1 VGPKVYSKGF
11 KTHPALTNN
20 YHLGAFMGL
29 DALGIG
35 AIADL
40 AKDLV
45 GRFFPDKTEQEK
57 AQMSLILTTM
67 QNQMAMNQGQ
77 MDINKMEAANPN
89 FFVSGW
95 RPFVG
100 WVCGSAC
107 AWNWVGLPITKAALG
122 LFHKTLK
129 VAPADLTQMLPLL
142 MGLLGMG
149 ALRTY
154 EKTQGVART

>member
-1 VGPKVYSKGF
+1 
-11 KTHPALTNN
+11 
-20 YHLGAFMGL
+20 MGL

-45 GRFFPDKTEQEK
+45 GRFFPDKTEAEK

-77 MDINKMEAANPN
+77 MDANKVEAANPSI
-89 FFVSGW
+89 FVSGW

-107 AWNWVGLPITKAALG
+107 AWNWVGLPVVLFIAKAAG
-122 LFHKTLK
+122 HAIDVK
-129 VAPADLTQMLPLL
+129 PADLTQMLPLL

-154 EKTQGVART
+154 EKTQGVAAV

>member
-1 VGPKVYSKGF
+1 
-11 KTHPALTNN
+11 
-20 YHLGAFMGL
+20 MGL

-45 GRFFPDKTEQEK
+45 GRFFPDKSEQEK
-57 AQMSLILTTM
+57 GQMALILATM

-77 MDINKMEAANPN
+77 MDINKIEAANPN
-89 FFVSGW
+89 IFVSGW

-100 WVCGSAC
+100 WVCGGAC
-107 AWNWVGLPITKAALG
+107 AWNWVGLPIGKFVAS
-122 LFHKTLK
+122 LFGKTLE

-142 MGLLGMG
+142 LGLLGMG

>member
-1 VGPKVYSKGF
+1 
-11 KTHPALTNN
+11 
-20 YHLGAFMGL
+20 MGL
-29 DALGIG
+29 DAFGIG

-57 AQMSLILTTM
+57 GQMALILATM

-77 MDINKMEAANPN
+77 MDINEVEAANPN

-95 RPFVG
+95 RPWVG

-107 AWNWVGLPITKAALG
+107 AWNWIGLPIAKFITE
-122 LFHKTLK
+122 LFGKTLAI
-129 VAPADLTQMLPLL
+129 APADLTQMLPLL

>member
-1 VGPKVYSKGF
+1 
-11 KTHPALTNN
+11 
-20 YHLGAFMGL
+20 MGL

-45 GRFFPDKTEQEK
+45 GRFFPDKTEAEK

-77 MDINKMEAANPN
+77 MDANKVEAANPSI
-89 FFVSGW
+89 FVSGW

-107 AWNWVGLPITKAALG
+107 AWNWVGLPVVLFIAKAAG
-122 LFHKTLK
+122 HAVDVK
-129 VAPADLTQMLPLL
+129 PADLTQMLPLL

-154 EKTQGVART
+154 EKTQGVAAK

>member
-1 VGPKVYSKGF
+1 
-11 KTHPALTNN
+11 
-20 YHLGAFMGL
+20 MGL

-45 GRFFPDKTEQEK
+45 GRFFPDKTETEK
-57 AQMSLILTTM
+57 ANMALILTTM

-77 MDINKMEAANPN
+77 MDINKLEAQNPSI
-89 FFVSGW
+89 FVSGW

-100 WVCGSAC
+100 WVCGGAC
-107 AWNWVGLPITKAALG
+107 AWNWLGLPICNFIAAA
-122 LFHKTLK
+122 FHHELK
-129 VAPADLTQMLPLL
+129 ISPADLSQMLPLL

-154 EKTQGVART
+154 EKTQGVAAK

>member
-1 VGPKVYSKGF
+1 
-11 KTHPALTNN
+11 
-20 YHLGAFMGL
+20 MGL
-29 DALGIG
+29 DAFGIG

-57 AQMSLILTTM
+57 GQMALILATM

-77 MDINKMEAANPN
+77 MDINEVEAANPN

-95 RPFVG
+95 RPWVG

-107 AWNWVGLPITKAALG
+107 LELDW
-122 LFHKTLK
+122 
-129 VAPADLTQMLPLL
+129 APHRQIHHRAFRQNFSDSTRRLDADATAID
-142 MGLLGMG
+142 G
-149 ALRTY
+149 ASWHGCSSHL
-154 EKTQGVART
+154 

>member
-1 VGPKVYSKGF
+1 
-11 KTHPALTNN
+11 
-20 YHLGAFMGL
+20 MGL

-35 AIADL
+35 AVADL

-45 GRFFPDKTEQEK
+45 GKFFPDKTEQEK

-77 MDINKMEAANPN
+77 MDINKIEAASPSV
-89 FFVSGW
+89 FVSGW

-100 WVCGSAC
+100 WVCGVSC
-107 AWNWVGLPITKAALG
+107 AWNWIGLPIGKFIFSSFGKVLE
-122 LFHKTLK
+122 

-154 EKTQGVART
+154 EKTQGVARL

>member
-1 VGPKVYSKGF
+1 
-11 KTHPALTNN
+11 
-20 YHLGAFMGL
+20 MGL
-29 DALGIG
+29 DAFGIG

-45 GRFFPDKTEQEK
+45 GRFFPDKTETEK
-57 AQMSLILTTM
+57 ANMALILTTM

-77 MDINKMEAANPN
+77 MDTNKIEAASPSI
-89 FFVSGW
+89 FVSGW

-107 AWNWVGLPITKAALG
+107 AWNWIGLPLLLFFAKALHHPVEG
-122 LFHKTLK
+122 
-129 VAPADLTQMLPLL
+129 VAPADLSQMLPLL

-154 EKTQGVART
+154 EKTQGVAAK